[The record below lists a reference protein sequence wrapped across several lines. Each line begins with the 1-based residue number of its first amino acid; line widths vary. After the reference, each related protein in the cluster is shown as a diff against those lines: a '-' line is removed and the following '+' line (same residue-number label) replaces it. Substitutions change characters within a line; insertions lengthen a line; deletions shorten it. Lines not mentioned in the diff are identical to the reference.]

1 VTASWQRE
9 LRDFLLIAVYVVL
22 TGPIVGLLWSAS
34 GPKLEI
40 LQALG
45 GSANAWRA
53 EAGADV
59 HFGLLGIAAG
69 AVCAAVAVLLRM
81 DGPGTTAGLAAG
93 GLGAAFVADRVG
105 YLLNRGDT
113 LDLLHS
119 RSISLHVLLSQYGI
133 DPFFKVRALGVVVA
147 WPLAALVVY
156 MSALALRDRARSLP

>member
-1 VTASWQRE
+1 VTASGWQD
-9 LRDFLLIAVYVVL
+9 LRDFLLVAAYVVL
-22 TGPIVGLLWSAS
+22 AGPIVGLLWSVA
-34 GPKLEI
+34 GPKLD
-40 LQALG
+40 LFRALSGSG
-45 GSANAWRA
+45 GAWRA

-59 HFGLLGIAAG
+59 HFGLLCLAAG

-81 DGPGTTAGLAAG
+81 DGPGAIAGLAAG

-119 RSISLHVLLSQYGI
+119 RSVSLQTLSQYGI

-147 WPLAALVVY
+147 WPMATLIVFVTAVAI
-156 MSALALRDRARSLP
+156 RDRARSLP